1 MQSLHEGVL
10 GSTSTHKDTTHHK
23 ACEDRIISAVIIYQ
37 RPPLFVKLVI
47 MDMGGEGGE
56 IISTSSTAG
65 LLLSVQGP
73 GTEQMIRTFTH
84 SES

>member
-47 MDMGGEGGE
+47 MDMGGEGGGNNIN
-56 IISTSSTAG
+56 IIHCGSA
-65 LLLSVQGP
+65 SVCP
-73 GTEQMIRTFTH
+73 GSRDRTDDQDIYTQ
-84 SES
+84 